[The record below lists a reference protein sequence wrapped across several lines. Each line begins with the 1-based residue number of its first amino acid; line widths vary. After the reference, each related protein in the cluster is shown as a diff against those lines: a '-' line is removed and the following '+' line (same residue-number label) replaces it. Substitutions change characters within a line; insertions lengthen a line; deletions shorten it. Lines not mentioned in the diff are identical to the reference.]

1 MSAVQNT
8 LVFLS
13 VLPIFPFLI
22 VYGVG
27 LWITKDKKRSLMA
40 AIDVTT
46 LFLVFSVA
54 ALFNIVFGTKFG
66 IYLIILLLLI
76 TMGLIGG
83 AQNRLKGGV
92 NWRRLIRVVWRM
104 TFIGSSI
111 AYLLFTF
118 IGIFSYIFN
127 YMS

>member
-1 MSAVQNT
+1 MSTVQNT

-27 LWITKDKKRSLMA
+27 LWITKNKKRSLLA

-46 LFLVFSVA
+46 LFLIFSVA

-66 IYLIILLLLI
+66 IYLILLVLLI
-76 TMGLIGG
+76 TLGLIGS

-92 NWRRLIRVVWRM
+92 NWSRLIRAVWRI

-111 AYLLFTF
+111 AYFLFTF
-118 IGIFSYIFN
+118 IGIFSYIIN

>member
-1 MSAVQNT
+1 MSAVHNT

-13 VLPIFPFLI
+13 VLPFFPFLI

-27 LWITKDKKRSLMA
+27 LWITKNKKRSLLA

-46 LFLVFSVA
+46 LFLIVAVA
-54 ALFNIVFGTKFG
+54 ALFNIVFGTQFG
-66 IYLIILLLLI
+66 IYLISLLLLI
-76 TMGLIGG
+76 TLGLIGG

-92 NWRRLIRVVWRM
+92 NWRRLIRAVWRI
-104 TFIGSSI
+104 TFIGTGF

-118 IGIFSYIFN
+118 IGIFGYIIN